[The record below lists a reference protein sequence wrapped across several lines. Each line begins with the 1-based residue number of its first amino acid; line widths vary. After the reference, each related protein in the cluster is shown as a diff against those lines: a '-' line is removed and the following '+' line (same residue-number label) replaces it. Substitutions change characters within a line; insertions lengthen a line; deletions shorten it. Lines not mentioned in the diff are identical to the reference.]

1 MIQKLLNCLLTSSA
15 EFLFVLFG
23 ELVLRVVLARQ
34 LLPVFRFL
42 VDEVTNY
49 TSWASLLSFCALCAV
64 SFQGFFDVR
73 YKKMITMK
81 KCRWLIPSHA
91 RGVRKNQDATYDDIP
106 YWIMFHWM
114 SLNLFLLCQ
123 MTCRFMWLYSSSS
136 YLFIIHFKI
145 PGHLLMFK
153 ILNRSRIPFFFTG
166 LTFVLSFN
174 TPILQNTSKMKTCF
188 QIILISSI
196 QFSFYNFLSNFT

>member
-23 ELVLRVVLARQ
+23 EFVLRVVLARQ

-42 VDEVTNY
+42 VDNVTNY
-49 TSWASLLSFCALCAV
+49 TFWASFLSICALCAV

-73 YKKMITMK
+73 YKKTITIK
-81 KCRWLIPSHA
+81 KCRRLIPSHA
-91 RGVRKNQDATYDDIP
+91 RGVRKNQDATLYTVLNHVPLNENIFFIIP
-106 YWIMFHWM
+106 NYMPIHVTMFT
-114 SLNLFLLCQ
+114 SFIVILP
-123 MTCRFMWLYSSSS
+123 
-136 YLFIIHFKI
+136 FIIHFKTS
-145 PGHLLMFK
+145 GHLLMFK
-153 ILNRSRIPFFFTG
+153 ILNRSIFPFNFTS

-188 QIILISSI
+188 QIILM
-196 QFSFYNFLSNFT
+196 